1 MVVIVDIKISG
12 KTFTCI
18 NIYAPNDDCPQ
29 FFKEIDT
36 KLNQFQCDSI
46 IFAGDFNCVLNLSFD
61 KKGGRMQ
68 TNFKARTEIMNLMEN
83 RCLIDIG
90 VI

>member
-1 MVVIVDIKISG
+1 MIVLI
-12 KTFTCI
+12 
-18 NIYAPNDDCPQ
+18 

-46 IFAGDFNCVLNLSFD
+46 ICGGDFNCVLNLSLD

-83 RCLIDIG
+83 RCLIDIWLDMNPY
-90 VI
+90 VRSYTWRSTSNPPLCVV